1 MIAILRG
8 ELECSSSSSGLTD
21 REHPVE
27 SIHQRLLTLTYL
39 SLSLSICSY
48 TCFLFTSGNNDSSSD
63 AATDDV
69 LGERERVRGRSSGRC
84 HRVTHFLPVSTL
96 LTTRIGANCVQ
107 ERALYPASV

>member
-27 SIHQRLLTLTYL
+27 SIHQRSLTLTYL

-69 LGERERVRGRSSGRC
+69 LGEREREGQRSVERSMSSSYA
-84 HRVTHFLPVSTL
+84 LPPSFHVINDAY
-96 LTTRIGANCVQ
+96 R
-107 ERALYPASV
+107 R